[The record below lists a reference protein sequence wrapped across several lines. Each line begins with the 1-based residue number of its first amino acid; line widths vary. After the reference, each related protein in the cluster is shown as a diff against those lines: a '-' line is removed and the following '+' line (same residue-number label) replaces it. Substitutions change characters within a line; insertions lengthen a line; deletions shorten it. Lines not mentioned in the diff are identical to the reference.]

1 MLSLLVITLLAGGLL
16 LLAMRRR
23 RPAWE
28 AALCDPLPR
37 VPGSRWGGIWLALG
51 LALVALALGLLEYRQ
66 PYYFSQDDVLVGELP
81 GTLWQC
87 RSAWEGRVPE
97 YNPYVLLGAPALSE
111 GSGGTYPPTYLAY
124 AIARHVLGDEYA
136 TLEVFAALHLLA
148 GFAAAYW
155 AARQAGMGP
164 MPACAAAVS
173 LVLSGSVLV
182 MGRSW
187 HTFLPLVLW
196 TPLLVAAVAK
206 LSAGPVSWKW
216 SLATAAVLG
225 IAYHGEFLQV
235 WAYSVLFLVLATAW
249 LVLMGRIPPRRGLQL
264 IPAVLMGLAL
274 AAPLVWV
281 QAALAAD
288 MTHSG
293 GYGCGIADGL
303 AAMLLPYPLARA
315 GHPNGWGS
323 TELAYMGHLYYFGTL
338 LLLLF
343 VAQVLVWF
351 TARPRRAVW
360 AEQVWTVAAC
370 VAFLLALGPAGGLW
384 LVLGKLPVFGSINNH
399 PFRLL
404 PFFVLFAVLSGGLF
418 LERLLRLAAR
428 RRAWE
433 IGLGVVL
440 GGLLVYHVVMARA
453 SFYAYGFRPYPNL
466 PAELAAML
474 TGEEAGEKGMSPISG
489 SGPAGASRQL
499 ERWGYASPQR
509 LAAWAPNRSIVPS
522 YALAL
527 PHNLPAV
534 YRLPAFGGYDPV
546 VENKPPFQFAE
557 ERMRQEPAAAAR
569 AYGVRW
575 LLEHR
580 TGREPVFSPN
590 PNLREMEQSVRLDGA
605 FRRIDL
611 VHVHRLAGLD
621 DLTVG
626 EVGGVAPLAFA
637 NGVRGEGRGTRD
649 ECRSL
654 PLRLHGGG
662 IDVDLRGL
670 AAAGAVTVNFLWY
683 PEMTAAVD
691 GRPVLCRRDEWQRIV
706 ADVPAGAREL
716 AVRYRPD
723 WARGIVAG
731 GLLLGLGLAGAAAL
745 RRCNRS
751 PETVSIGRRGTDA
764 L

>member
-1 MLSLLVITLLAGGLL
+1 MLSLLLIALTAGGLVL
-16 LLAMRRR
+16 AAMRRR

-28 AALCDPLPR
+28 AALGDPLARLPD
-37 VPGSRWGGIWLALG
+37 SRWEGIWLALG

-66 PYYFSQDDVLVGELP
+66 PYYFSQDNVLVGELP

-124 AIARHVLGDEYA
+124 AIARHVLGDEYS
-136 TLEVFAALHLLA
+136 TLEVLAALHLLA

-155 AARQAGMGP
+155 AARLAGIGA
-164 MPACAAAVS
+164 MPACAAALS

-206 LSAGPVSWKW
+206 LAAGPVSWKW

-225 IAYHGEFLQV
+225 MAYHGEFLQV
-235 WAYSVLFLVLATAW
+235 WAYSVLFVALATAW
-249 LVLMGRIPPRRGLQL
+249 LVWMGRIPIARGLQL
-264 IPAVLMGLAL
+264 IPAGLLGLAL

-288 MTHSG
+288 MTHGG
-293 GYGCGIADGL
+293 GYGCGIAGGL

-343 VAQVLVWF
+343 TAQVLVWF

-360 AEQVWTVAAC
+360 AEQVWTMAGC
-370 VAFLLALGPAGGLW
+370 VAFLLALGPVGGLW
-384 LVLGKLPVFGSINNH
+384 PLLGKLPVFGSINNH

-418 LERLLRLAAR
+418 LERLLRLAAH

-440 GGLLVYHVVMARA
+440 GGLLVYHVTMARA
-453 SFYAYGFRPYPNL
+453 SFYAYGFRPYPKL
-466 PAELAAML
+466 PGELASLL
-474 TGEEAGEKGMSPISG
+474 TGEKGISPISG
-489 SGPAGASRQL
+489 RGREGAPHELDRPGFG
-499 ERWGYASPQR
+499 WPQR

-534 YRLPAFGGYDPV
+534 YRLPALGGYDPV
-546 VENKPPFQFAE
+546 VENKPPFEFAE
-557 ERMRQEPAAAAR
+557 ERMRQEPTAAAR

-580 TGREPVFSPN
+580 TCRQPVFSPN
-590 PNLREMEQSVRLDGA
+590 PNLRELEESARLDEA
-605 FRRIDL
+605 FSRIDL
-611 VHVHRLAGLD
+611 VQVHRLAGVA

-626 EVGGVAPLAFA
+626 EVGRVAPLAFTHGA
-637 NGVRGEGRGTRD
+637 GGEGRGARGEGRRTTDDGRRTRGEGRGARG
-649 ECRSL
+649 EGRSL

-662 IDVDLRGL
+662 IDVDLYGL
-670 AAAGAVTVNFLWY
+670 APAGPVTVNFLWY

-691 GRPVLCRRDEWQRIV
+691 GRPVACRRDEWGRIV
-706 ADVPAGAREL
+706 ADVPAGARGL

-723 WARGIVAG
+723 WRAES
-731 GLLLGLGLAGAAAL
+731 
-745 RRCNRS
+745 S
-751 PETVSIGRRGTDA
+751 PASSC
-764 L
+764 